1 MRKGA
6 QRACG
11 TISTCIGPW
20 GGYPY
25 GMPAGPERER
35 RRRCGPGAAREGGGP
50 AIIKW
55 CAGGAGGPAGAELS
69 QSPASTEA
77 ASWEAASCVE
87 NMGKWATAP

>member
-1 MRKGA
+1 MRNGV

-55 CAGGAGGPAGAELS
+55 CAGGAGGPAGALLS

-77 ASWEAASCVE
+77 ASP
-87 NMGKWATAP
+87 ATPKAQATCKGVSEV